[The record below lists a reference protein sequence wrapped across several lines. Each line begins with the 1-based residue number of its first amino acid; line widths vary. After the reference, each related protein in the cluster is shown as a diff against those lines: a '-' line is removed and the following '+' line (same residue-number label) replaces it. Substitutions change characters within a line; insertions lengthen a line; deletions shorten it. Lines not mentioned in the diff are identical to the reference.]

1 MLFLSNSAFCSL
13 ACCFG
18 RYPTWVIAIKLIS
31 QLQLIFINVIDNY
44 SHYYSSQYV
53 ALAYPIMLT
62 KLLFPMLGGHLSST
76 RPQPDHIL
84 ETASFPISMANEG
97 ARVRI
102 VALRGGSITDR
113 RMTEM
118 GLHVGADLRVLQHQG
133 SGVIVMRGESRFAL
147 GSGMAHRVMVTP
159 V

>member
-1 MLFLSNSAFCSL
+1 
-13 ACCFG
+13 
-18 RYPTWVIAIKLIS
+18 
-31 QLQLIFINVIDNY
+31 
-44 SHYYSSQYV
+44 
-53 ALAYPIMLT
+53 
-62 KLLFPMLGGHLSST
+62 
-76 RPQPDHIL
+76 
-84 ETASFPISMANEG
+84 MANED

-102 VALRGGSITDR
+102 VALRGGSSTDR

-118 GLHVGADLRVLQHQG
+118 GLHIGADLRVLQHQG